1 MSPSQPARPGLKM
14 IAPDLAAFALGLGC
28 AWMLGW
34 NTTDLVWSLWLSSL
48 VLGYL
53 SILSPIARAVLFG
66 SVVIFSDGFPAP
78 SRVPAVL
85 IGLAIAVFVLMFFSI
100 HFCGFHAVHA
110 RFLSAFFPISGVP
123 RQAFGAAFLNP
134 ILLWKDAFHY
144 LVPKYG
150 VFLLPVVIA
159 ERRALFGSIGWLM
172 RARQQFDPARDL
184 GQLLKDSGVSAHGL
198 FSRPYLN
205 IVRMHGL
212 IFFFAICH
220 ALKFDGFPVYFVVYS
235 VYFFPWSAFG
245 KTAAD
250 PQATAVRTTG

>member
-1 MSPSQPARPGLKM
+1 MSPSQPARPGFKM
-14 IAPDLAAFALGLGC
+14 IAPDLAAFAVGLGC
-28 AWMLGW
+28 AWMLGC
-34 NTTDLVWSLWLSSL
+34 
-48 VLGYL
+48 
-53 SILSPIARAVLFG
+53 
-66 SVVIFSDGFPAP
+66 PAQW
-78 SRVPAVL
+78 RVPAVL
-85 IGLAIAVFVLMFFSI
+85 IGLAIALFVLMFFSI

-110 RFLSAFFPISGVP
+110 GFLSAFFPIGGVP

-150 VFLLPVVIA
+150 VFLLPVLIA
-159 ERRALFGSIGWLM
+159 ERRALFGSISGLT
-172 RARQQFDPARDL
+172 RARKQFDPARDL
-184 GQLLKDSGVSAHGL
+184 GQLLKDSGASAHGL

-220 ALKFDGFPVYFVVYS
+220 VLKFDGFPVYFVVYC

-245 KTAAD
+245 KTADD